1 MKLSHWYGRLG
12 NNIQQCAIGTM
23 VAQESGGTFKQEL
36 DHDIIEKYETTFGSS
51 DEEQV
56 SKFFYWEGPY
66 REVTLSS
73 GFITRSI
80 RQVCKKFVFPHLRV
94 PRVSVPDDTI
104 VIHIRSGDVFDKGV
118 VNPCNYVPNPLY
130 FYLQLLE
137 QFESAIVVT
146 EGDNHNPIL
155 DELRKHPKVTIQ
167 SESVAYDFG
176 TLLAAKHVANSGV
189 GTFGVAAALC
199 SDNIEQFYCTDA
211 MMSEHLNYEMLVNTD
226 VSVNLMSLGDYIKVG
241 EWNNSDEQR
250 EYILAYN
257 PTS

>member
-1 MKLSHWYGRLG
+1 MIAISHWYGRLG
-12 NNIQQCAIGTM
+12 NNIQQCAVGTM
-23 VAQESGGTFKQEL
+23 AAQLTQSTFESI
-36 DHDIIEKYETTFGSS
+36 DHEIIKKHETSFGQNHQDISS
-51 DEEQV
+51 
-56 SKFFYWEGPY
+56 KWFYWEGPY
-66 REVTLSS
+66 KEVN
-73 GFITRSI
+73 IPVEYIYQKMRSI
-80 RQVCKKFVFPHLRV
+80 CKSYIRPHLQT
-94 PRVSVPDDTI
+94 PRVVVPDSCI

-250 EYILAYN
+250 RYILAYN
-257 PTS
+257 PDS